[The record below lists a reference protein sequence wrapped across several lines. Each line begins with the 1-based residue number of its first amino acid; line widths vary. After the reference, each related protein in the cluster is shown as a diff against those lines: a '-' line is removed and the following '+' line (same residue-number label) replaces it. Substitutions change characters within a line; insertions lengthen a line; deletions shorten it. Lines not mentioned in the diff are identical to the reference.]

1 MDVRCL
7 LLMTTSDAVCYC
19 CIEYGS
25 YIGFNNYVDA
35 VYRIIAVVL
44 GDQDIRSNNYYDDSL
59 LK

>member
-1 MDVRCL
+1 MH
-7 LLMTTSDAVCYC
+7 
-19 CIEYGS
+19 GS